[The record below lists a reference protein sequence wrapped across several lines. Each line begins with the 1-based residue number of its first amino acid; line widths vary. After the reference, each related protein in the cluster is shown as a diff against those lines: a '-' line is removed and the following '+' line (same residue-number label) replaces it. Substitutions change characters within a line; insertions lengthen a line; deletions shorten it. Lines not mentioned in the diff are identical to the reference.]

1 MDFKQQ
7 IAGAL
12 SPLCGIEAKELANY
26 LEVPK
31 NTEMGD
37 YAFPCFKLSRTLRK
51 APPAIAQELYGKLVL
66 PQGITRCEAVGGYLN
81 FFVDRGQQAGQ
92 LLLKVLQ
99 EGKAYGSSQEGQG
112 RHVVL
117 DYSSINI
124 AKPFSFHHL
133 PTTAIGNSLYRI
145 YRHLGYAPVG
155 INHLGDWG
163 TQFGKMIVAY
173 KKWGTK
179 PVEEYAIREL
189 VDLYVR
195 YHKEAEAH
203 PEMDDEARAWFHKIE
218 TGDPEA
224 VHLWQSMK
232 MPPLR
237 KSPRLMSGWISTLTA
252 GLGKLFMK
260 TRCSP
265 LSTSCGRKASAG

>member
-99 EGKAYGSSQEGQG
+99 EGKAYGSVHLSEKG
-112 RHVVL
+112 
-117 DYSSINI
+117 SS
-124 AKPFSFHHL
+124 
-133 PTTAIGNSLYRI
+133 G
-145 YRHLGYAPVG
+145 
-155 INHLGDWG
+155 
-163 TQFGKMIVAY
+163 
-173 KKWGTK
+173 
-179 PVEEYAIREL
+179 
-189 VDLYVR
+189 
-195 YHKEAEAH
+195 HKEGPA
-203 PEMDDEARAWFHKIE
+203 D
-218 TGDPEA
+218 G
-224 VHLWQSMK
+224 LWGQ
-232 MPPLR
+232 
-237 KSPRLMSGWISTLTA
+237 TA
-252 GLGKLFMK
+252 G
-260 TRCSP
+260 RCQR
-265 LSTSCGRKASAG
+265 GG